1 MSEETRKNLSG
12 ATVFS
17 IQLSNGIIVGF
28 AAIIFSLLAHQS
40 KLIINY
46 STACCY
52 IAQLDQQGARPR
64 RLYDA

>member
-1 MSEETRKNLSG
+1 MEESTW
-12 ATVFS
+12 
-17 IQLSNGIIVGF
+17 SNCIFHPAEQWNHRWF
-28 AAIIFSLLAHQS
+28 AATILSLFPHQS
-40 KLIINY
+40 RLIINY